1 MNGILWRI
9 EVVPHNSLMLVDRT
23 GNERLATTDPEARK
37 IFLSNELHGEFQERV
52 LIHELGH
59 CAIFSFNLQYD
70 IHKGVKKEYWLEA
83 EEWLCNFIAEYGQ
96 RIFETASSLEIVP
109 QKVEE
114 IVMNL

>member
-1 MNGILWRI
+1 MVGGL
-9 EVVPHNSLMLVDRT
+9 
-23 GNERLATTDPEARK
+23 
-37 IFLSNELHGEFQERV
+37 FLFTPKEGSGPKQPPSWQFHLLSSSAVHV
-52 LIHELGH
+52 LR
-59 CAIFSFNLQYD
+59 
-70 IHKGVKKEYWLEA
+70 IHKGVKEEYWIEA